1 VSYNSFSDCGEE
13 IVFPALARTLKPI
26 IPHPLYRS
34 LQMYVARRNANRWLA
49 RMGVFPLALKAA
61 EQFDYTVQAG
71 PFAGM
76 KYTRS
81 AVLSRHATPA
91 LLGVYE
97 RQLYPFLGA
106 AARRS
111 DLVVDIGSAEGYFA
125 VGLARLGNRVVTFEA
140 DPHER
145 RICAEMAAVN
155 RVSDRVKIQ
164 PWCSPSKLIGLVN
177 GQRRPFIIS
186 DIDGGELALFTPDVV
201 SATRHCDLIIE
212 MHGNDAMENLAFVR
226 RFDNTVKIL
235 DSPPSDLA
243 AVERLKFLGSDAAR
257 MATEYRP
264 FQQWLLREGSS
275 K

>member
-1 VSYNSFSDCGEE
+1 LAKTLLAV
-13 IVFPALARTLKPI
+13 LARTLKPI

-34 LQMYVARRNANRWLA
+34 LEMYVTRRNANRWLD
-49 RMGVFPLALKAA
+49 RMGVFPLALRAA
-61 EQFDYTVQAG
+61 EQFGYAVQSG
-71 PFAGM
+71 PFIGM

-97 RQLYPFLGA
+97 RQLYPFLEVA
-106 AARRS
+106 AQRC
-111 DLVVDIGSAEGYFA
+111 DLVIDIGSAEGYFA
-125 VGLARLGNRVVTFEA
+125 VGLGRLGNRVVTFDA

-145 RICAEMAAVN
+145 KICREMAAVN
-155 RVSDRVKIQ
+155 KVSDRVTVES
-164 PWCSPSKLIGLVN
+164 WCTPSKLIGLVERK
-177 GQRRPFIIS
+177 RRPLVIS
-186 DIDGGELALFTPDVV
+186 DIDGGELALFTPEVV

-212 MHGNDAMENLAFVR
+212 MHGKDVTENSAFAR
-226 RFDNTVKIL
+226 RFDKAVKIL
-235 DSPPSDLA
+235 DSPTSDPTA
-243 AVERLKFLGSDAAR
+243 IERLKFLGLDAAR